1 MMSKQAL
8 LALASISAASAA
20 VAQSSVTVFGVVDV
34 AVTNISTSGAG
45 SKLGVSNGGNIPTRI
60 GFRGTEDLGGGL
72 SAGFWL
78 EAPLALD
85 TGGSG
90 LAFTR
95 RATVSLMGP
104 FGELR
109 MGRDFSPI
117 WWNISLFD
125 PFAARGVG
133 TSQAVNNF
141 GYNTVYNSNAIGYVL
156 PATLGGWYGQLQY
169 APGEQPSDVPNAK
182 KGDFYGGRIGYMAG
196 PLNVAAS
203 YGKWRQVL
211 GASDVAPVVIG
222 RDVEV
227 SNVVGSWD
235 FGVVKPVVFYGEEKA
250 SGPAGKGK
258 VSSWLVGATFPVGA
272 GEIKA
277 TVARHDVADS
287 ANDFDKFSLGY
298 AHSLSKRTVVYVTA
312 ARLSNKGQGTRSLSA
327 DGLSSPGNA
336 TPGGSST
343 GLDVGI
349 RHSF

>member
-1 MMSKQAL
+1 M
-8 LALASISAASAA
+8 
-20 VAQSSVTVFGVVDV
+20 
-34 AVTNISTSGAG
+34 
-45 SKLGVSNGGNIPTRI
+45 
-60 GFRGTEDLGGGL
+60 
-72 SAGFWL
+72 
-78 EAPLALD
+78 
-85 TGGSG
+85 
-90 LAFTR
+90 AFTR

-109 MGRDFSPI
+109 VGRDFSPI

-156 PATLGGWYGQLQY
+156 PSTLGGWYGQLQY
-169 APGEQPSDVPNAK
+169 APGEQSSSVPNSK
-182 KGDFYGGRIGYMAG
+182 KGDFHGGRIGYMTG

-227 SNVVGSWD
+227 SNVVATWD
-235 FGVVKPVVFYGEEKA
+235 FGVVKPVAFYGEEKA
-250 SGPAGKGK
+250 SGPAGKAK
-258 VSSWLVGATFPVGA
+258 VASWLFGASIPVGA

-277 TVARHDVADS
+277 TVARYDVADS
-287 ANDFDKFSLGY
+287 SDDFDKLSLGY

-312 ARLSNKGQGTRSLSA
+312 ARLSNKGNGVRSLSA
-327 DGLSSPGNA
+327 DGLTSPGNA
-336 TPGGSST
+336 KPGGSST
-343 GLDVGI
+343 GFDVGI

>member
-1 MMSKQAL
+1 MTSRR
-8 LALASISAASAA
+8 
-20 VAQSSVTVFGVVDV
+20 
-34 AVTNISTSGAG
+34 STT
-45 SKLGVSNGGNIPTRI
+45 NIPTRI

-90 LAFTR
+90 MAFTR

-109 MGRDFSPI
+109 VGRDFSPI

-156 PATLGGWYGQLQY
+156 PSTLGGWYGQLQY
-169 APGEQPSDVPNAK
+169 APGEQPSDVPNSK
-182 KGDFYGGRIGYMAG
+182 KGDFYGGRIGYMTG

-227 SNVVGSWD
+227 SNVVATWD
-235 FGVVKPVVFYGEEKA
+235 FGVVKPVAFYGEEKA
-250 SGPAGKGK
+250 SGPAGKAK
-258 VSSWLVGATFPVGA
+258 VASWLLGASIPVGV

-277 TVARHDVADS
+277 TVARYDVADS
-287 ANDFDKFSLGY
+287 SDDFDKLSLGY

-312 ARLSNKGQGTRSLSA
+312 ARLSNKGNGVRSLSA
-327 DGLSSPGNA
+327 DGLTSPGNA
-336 TPGGSST
+336 KPGGSST

>member
-1 MMSKQAL
+1 MTSRR
-8 LALASISAASAA
+8 
-20 VAQSSVTVFGVVDV
+20 
-34 AVTNISTSGAG
+34 STT
-45 SKLGVSNGGNIPTRI
+45 NIPTRI
-60 GFRGTEDLGGGL
+60 GFRGTEDLGGGM

-90 LAFTR
+90 MAFTR

-109 MGRDFSPI
+109 VGRDFSPI

-156 PATLGGWYGQLQY
+156 PSTLGGWYGQLQY

-182 KGDFYGGRIGYMAG
+182 KGDFYGGRIGYMTG

-227 SNVVGSWD
+227 SNVVATWD
-235 FGVVKPVVFYGEEKA
+235 FGVVKPVAFYGEEKA
-250 SGPAGKGK
+250 SGPAGKAK
-258 VSSWLVGATFPVGA
+258 VASWLLGASIPVGV

-277 TVARHDVADS
+277 TVARYDVADS
-287 ANDFDKFSLGY
+287 PDDFDKLSLGY

-312 ARLSNKGQGTRSLSA
+312 ARLSNKGNGVRSLSA
-327 DGLSSPGNA
+327 DGLTSPGNA
-336 TPGGSST
+336 KPGGSST